1 VDDGFLEDSF
11 SMTFGW
17 VVLKH
22 KSDWVANFSHYEV
35 GGDVLL
41 VELRIIHIEIGLEF
55 YRYKG
60 YNNIVCENA
69 SNRNY

>member
-1 VDDGFLEDSF
+1 LFSNTKVVGWLTFLTNE
-11 SMTFGW
+11 
-17 VVLKH
+17 VL
-22 KSDWVANFSHYEV
+22 
-35 GGDVLL
+35 GDVLL